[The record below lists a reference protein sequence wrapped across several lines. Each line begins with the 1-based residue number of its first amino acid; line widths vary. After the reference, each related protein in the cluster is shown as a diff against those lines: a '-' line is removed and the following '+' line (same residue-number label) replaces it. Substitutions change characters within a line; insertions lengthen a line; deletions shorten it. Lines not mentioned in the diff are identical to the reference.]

1 MQEPGPAPDNTRAER
16 LRLALERELR
26 PDETVQWHGWQ
37 LAKLDPKQFGMYLFA
52 IPWTAFAVMWTS
64 IATMAIA
71 SAGDDGPGFVGWAF
85 PLFGVPFVAV
95 GIGMLAAPFMP
106 LYQKGRVLY
115 VVTDQRVLKLS
126 LGRELSVNVV
136 PAERIGL
143 AERREQADGTGVLQ
157 LAVKIGVD
165 SEGDRSTEKFIIGTV
180 ADVLG
185 AQVAVNR
192 IARFGQAGAAAAA
205 GGGPLASS

>member
-1 MQEPGPAPDNTRAER
+1 MQEPAPTPDNAHTAR

-37 LAKLDPKQFGMYLFA
+37 LAQLDLKQFGMYLFA
-52 IPWTAFAVMWTS
+52 IPWTAFSV
-64 IATMAIA
+64 IAAMAIA
-71 SAGDDGPGFVGWAF
+71 SAGDDGPGIVGWAF

-95 GIGMLAAPFMP
+95 GIGMLAAPFVP

-143 AERREQADGTGVLQ
+143 VDRRERPDGSGVLQ

-165 SEGDRSTEKFIIGTV
+165 SEGDRSTEKFIIGAV

-185 AQVAVNR
+185 AQKAISR
-192 IARFGQAGAAAAA
+192 IAHSSQAAATAAA
-205 GGGPLASS
+205 GAPLASS

>member
-1 MQEPGPAPDNTRAER
+1 MQEPASTFDNVHTAR
-16 LRLALERELR
+16 LKAALERELR
-26 PDETVQWHGWQ
+26 SGEAVQWYGWQ
-37 LAKLDPKQFGMYLFA
+37 LARLDPRMFGIYLFA

-64 IATMAIA
+64 IATMAVA
-71 SAGDDGPGFVGWAF
+71 SAGDDGPGLVGWAF

-126 LGRELSVNVV
+126 SGRELSVNVV

-157 LAVKIGVD
+157 LAVRIGVD
-165 SEGDRSTEKFIIGTV
+165 SEGDRSTEKFVIGTV

-185 AQVAVNR
+185 AQEAINR
-192 IARFGQAGAAAAA
+192 IARFGQAEAAAA